1 MGAAAGRAQLLDRVS
16 RDGDGRAEEQER
28 DETADQEIWP
38 AGPEEPDRSG
48 RGEHAD
54 VRDDVVARADPGRA
68 QVEIIA
74 AVSEQEDEARDVGPS
89 ASVPIAPIACAAATA
104 PELNR
109 MTASTSTP
117 TLNRAMMAPL
127 TSAARERH
135 TGPRW
140 STQRVSA

>member
-1 MGAAAGRAQLLDRVS
+1 MVNPPDQRNHADSGPFHPLRSLPSAAPIVREMGAAAGRAQLLDRVS

-68 QVEIIA
+68 QVE
-74 AVSEQEDEARDVGPS
+74 
-89 ASVPIAPIACAAATA
+89 
-104 PELNR
+104 
-109 MTASTSTP
+109 
-117 TLNRAMMAPL
+117 
-127 TSAARERH
+127 
-135 TGPRW
+135 
-140 STQRVSA
+140 